1 MSSRYSCGTRPVIR
15 TVVAMKNTRRSIQFI
30 AVTTALS
37 LGSAI
42 LASGTAYA
50 APKAGCADLAAIQE
64 LSKGLGGLNPAGTP
78 KTEAAKFKKSADK
91 LKALMKTAPKE
102 LKPDYEFMAKLMG
115 DLSVSF
121 LKIDLAKPET
131 VGKALEPLTKGATKL
146 SQVGPHFS
154 AYAAKNCK

>member
-1 MSSRYSCGTRPVIR
+1 
-15 TVVAMKNTRRSIQFI
+15 MKITRRSIQTLTVAAAFGFGTI
-30 AVTTALS
+30 AMGA
-37 LGSAI
+37 GSAQ
-42 LASGTAYA
+42 A

-64 LSKGLGGLNPAGTP
+64 LSTGLGGLNPAGTP

-91 LKALMKTAPKE
+91 LKALIKTAPKE

-121 LKIDLAKPET
+121 VKIDLAKPET
-131 VGKALEPLTKGATKL
+131 VGRALEPLTKGAAKL
-146 SQVGPHFS
+146 AQVGPHFS